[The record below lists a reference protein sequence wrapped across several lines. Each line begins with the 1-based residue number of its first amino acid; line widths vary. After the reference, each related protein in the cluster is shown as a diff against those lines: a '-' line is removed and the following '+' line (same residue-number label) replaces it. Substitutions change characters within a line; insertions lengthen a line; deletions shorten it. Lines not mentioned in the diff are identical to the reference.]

1 MKQKNLIMLGVA
13 VGCGLIAAIAVAKL
27 SAGGNRGPETVKL
40 LVAKKDIP
48 IDTMID
54 DKNKDVLLGL
64 TDVPKHLVPLDPVDS
79 IESIKGKANSRTLKA
94 GNAIT
99 ISDFG
104 NVKKIQIP
112 DGLKQVAFQVT
123 STDGVDGFAKPG
135 SKVDVHYIETTQTH
149 KKRTAII
156 LRDILVLAVGRV
168 AENNDKHATAI
179 EQVQSVSLGV
189 TDAQASMISLAEKK
203 GTLKLVLRS
212 VPLTEAEKAEEGKI
226 TWIDDP
232 FAPRDPP
239 VVAPAPVEPPK
250 LETAVMVK
258 EPVPANTLIN
268 LDTVKKYFTSVEVKK
283 TPDGVAASTTELL
296 GKFVVK
302 PLDRG
307 TYVFKSVTA
316 DQAVEIAGPK
326 KEPVAAAPPKA
337 DPKPEPEPEPKP
349 EKVTYPRSYQT
360 IVQGGRFVTIVWL
373 EIAPGQYKSFESDE
387 AADKYNPADDKKDEK
402 KDDKKPSGRNPVGN

>member
-1 MKQKNLIMLGVA
+1 
-13 VGCGLIAAIAVAKL
+13 
-27 SAGGNRGPETVKL
+27 
-40 LVAKKDIP
+40 
-48 IDTMID
+48 
-54 DKNKDVLLGL
+54 
-64 TDVPKHLVPLDPVDS
+64 
-79 IESIKGKANSRTLKA
+79 
-94 GNAIT
+94 
-99 ISDFG
+99 
-104 NVKKIQIP
+104 
-112 DGLKQVAFQVT
+112 
-123 STDGVDGFAKPG
+123 
-135 SKVDVHYIETTQTH
+135 
-149 KKRTAII
+149 
-156 LRDILVLAVGRV
+156 
-168 AENNDKHATAI
+168 
-179 EQVQSVSLGV
+179 
-189 TDAQASMISLAEKK
+189 
-203 GTLKLVLRS
+203 
-212 VPLTEAEKAEEGKI
+212 
-226 TWIDDP
+226 
-232 FAPRDPP
+232 
-239 VVAPAPVEPPK
+239 
-250 LETAVMVK
+250 VMVK